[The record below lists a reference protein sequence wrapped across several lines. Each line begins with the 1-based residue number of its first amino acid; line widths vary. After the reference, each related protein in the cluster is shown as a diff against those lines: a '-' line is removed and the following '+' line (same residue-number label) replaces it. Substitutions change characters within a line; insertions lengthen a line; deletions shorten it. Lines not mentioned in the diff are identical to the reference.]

1 MESGNL
7 EQQPPL
13 ALMWDDGLPPAA
25 APPAVAP
32 PADPPRPIPL
42 PPAPPGRLPPPPEAP
57 PDIIDEAPSS
67 PLLLRFLWQTPC
79 WLVSLVA
86 HLGLLVALAL
96 CVITP
101 PDEWQGTQITAES
114 LHEQEGLVETVEFRL
129 EKLAETSHADH
140 AMARVDYQEA
150 PVAVGLEST
159 LSVAEAELGEID
171 VGGVDQSLFGS
182 GGSALRETTVSGGEA
197 SFFGVK
203 SKGRRFVFVVDSSGS
218 MDDGKFAAAQ
228 RELLYSV
235 RRLSPEQFFYVIF
248 FDHTTKPMALT
259 PGGEPELTPVPAT
272 VANIKLLEQWLK
284 TVDYGE
290 STDPS
295 GALKKAVS
303 MLPDAVYLL
312 SDGEFTDQGESERF
326 LEANNVLNDPV
337 EGRKPKV
344 VINTISFWSRDGE
357 QTMQQLAKSFH
368 GTFRFV
374 ARGKK

>member
-1 MESGNL
+1 METGNL

-13 ALMWDDGLPPAA
+13 ALIWDDGPPAQTASATLPP
-25 APPAVAP
+25 PVA
-32 PADPPRPIPL
+32 IPL
-42 PPAPPGRLPPPPEAP
+42 PPTPVQQLPPPAEAP
-57 PDIIDEAPSS
+57 QPIIDDEPPQ
-67 PLLLRFLWQTPC
+67 PLLWRLLWQTPC
-79 WLVSLVA
+79 WLVSMVV
-86 HLGLLVALAL
+86 HLALLVGLAL

-114 LHEQEGLVETVEFRL
+114 LNEQEGLVETVEFRM

-140 AMARVDYQEA
+140 SMAQVDYSEA

-182 GGSALRETTVSGGEA
+182 GGAALRETSVAGGEA

-218 MDDGKFAAAQ
+218 MDDGKFAAAK
-228 RELLYSV
+228 RELLYSI

-248 FDHTTKPMALT
+248 FDHTTKPMVLT
-259 PGGEPELTPVPAT
+259 PGGEPEITPVPAT
-272 VANIKLLEQWLK
+272 VANIKQLEQWLK

-295 GALKKAVS
+295 GALKTAVS

-326 LEANNVLNDPV
+326 LETNNMLNDPV

-344 VINTISFWSRDGE
+344 VINTISFWSHDGE
-357 QTMQQLAKSFH
+357 QTMRELARDYR
-368 GTFRFV
+368 GTYRFV
-374 ARGKK
+374 ERGKR